1 MKKQSKILPPTYF
14 YLLLIL
20 SIIFHFLLPLVVI
33 IKPPLSYLGIIP
45 IILGIYLNI
54 WTDKLFK
61 TKKTTVKP
69 YEKPSQLITEGPFKI
84 SRHPMYL
91 GMLLILLGIAI
102 ILGSIITFIFPIL
115 FILFMEILFI
125 PFEEKNLK
133 EIYKRNYINYRK
145 RVRRWV

>member
-14 YLLLIL
+14 YLLIIL
-20 SIIFHFLLPLVVI
+20 SIILHFLLPIILI
-33 IKPPLSYLGIIP
+33 IKPPFSYLGIIP
-45 IILGIYLNI
+45 IIIGIYLNI

-69 YEKPSQLITEGPFKI
+69 YEKPSQFIIEGPFKI

-102 ILGSIITFIFPIL
+102 VLGSIITFIFPII
-115 FILFMEILFI
+115 FILLMEILFI
-125 PFEEKNLK
+125 PFEENNLK
-133 EIYKRNYINYRK
+133 NIYKQDYKKYKK
-145 RVRRWV
+145 RVRRWI

>member
-1 MKKQSKILPPTYF
+1 MKKQSKISPPTYF
-14 YLLLIL
+14 YLLIILLI
-20 SIIFHFLLPLVVI
+20 IIHFLLPIILI
-33 IKPPLSYLGIIP
+33 IKPPFSYLGIIP
-45 IILGIYLNI
+45 IIIGIYLNI

-102 ILGSIITFIFPIL
+102 VLGSVITLIFPII
-115 FILFMEILFI
+115 FILLMEILFI
-125 PFEEKNLK
+125 PFEENNLK
-133 EIYKRNYINYRK
+133 NIYEQDYFKYKK
-145 RVRRWV
+145 RVRRWI

>member
-45 IILGIYLNI
+45 IILGIHLNI